1 MFVASSRIL
10 LGRMGAGMSS
20 WWRKGA
26 SGCLPD
32 RRCQAAEASLS
43 LESCVYPF
51 FLSWSFLVGA
61 RLRPKRPADSSE
73 GQKRLMERDLS
84 QTLCREEEAVLH
96 GMQTCAT
103 PRGGG
108 DWSTPVPSD
117 NRCCCRGRDPSPM
130 RLDLRICR
138 LPVRGVPA
146 DGGVRLQCRPNQ
158 RQNAMVP
165 SYWPCLERHPS
176 AGRLPR
182 STTRF
187 PSTTTTAGL
196 RKAGKLGTPRH
207 HSRPREHK
215 STHQIGPVLDCGES
229 GEVICHR
236 AIRPITPPFPCV
248 VRPQKSEVMMCRL
261 QRRRGL
267 LSASHVLRSAQLVD
281 L

>member
-1 MFVASSRIL
+1 M
-10 LGRMGAGMSS
+10 
-20 WWRKGA
+20 
-26 SGCLPD
+26 
-32 RRCQAAEASLS
+32 
-43 LESCVYPF
+43 
-51 FLSWSFLVGA
+51 
-61 RLRPKRPADSSE
+61 RPRRPADSSE
-73 GQKRLMERDLS
+73 GQRRLMERDLS

-130 RLDLRICR
+130 RLDLHICR

-182 STTRF
+182 STTRLLHSIDDDNGRAEGSWE
-187 PSTTTTAGL
+187 PRGITTSPGSIHL
-196 RKAGKLGTPRH
+196 SIGFVWCLIVGNLGKSSVTGSSPRR
-207 HSRPREHK
+207 SR
-215 STHQIGPVLDCGES
+215 
-229 GEVICHR
+229 
-236 AIRPITPPFPCV
+236 
-248 VRPQKSEVMMCRL
+248 VRPQKRDVMMCRL

-267 LSASHVLRSAQLVD
+267 LSASHVLRSAKLVV